1 MSGFE
6 DNNKQEQTDYKNFSR
21 MIRALE
27 KQTETTNP
35 KIKDASLTY
44 SMTEAKEFAVW

>member
-1 MSGFE
+1 MSEFE

-21 MIRALE
+21 MIMALE

-35 KIKDASLTY
+35 KIKIGRASCR
-44 SMTEAKEFAVW
+44 ERV